1 MQYIAN
7 HRTEAIASK
16 KPTVQT
22 PVLIAWLIMT
32 FTLSWRVAAITNEDA
47 TNTGKSQRR
56 YSIEIPMKESLAS
69 I

>member
-16 KPTVQT
+16 KPTVQI
-22 PVLIAWLIMT
+22 PVFTAWLIMT

-56 YSIEIPMKESLAS
+56 YSIEIPMKEHLAS